1 MNEPSGSGAIPAALG
16 DSVPWWRTIT
26 RTQWYSLFAAMAG
39 WGLDAFDVL
48 LYVFAITTIM
58 KEWNLTTTE
67 AGFLA
72 SVTLFASA
80 FGGIL
85 FGVLADRIGR
95 KNALMATVL
104 IFSLMSGLSGLAQN
118 IWQLALARTLLGL
131 GMGGEWASG
140 ALLVS
145 ETWPAEHRG
154 KAIGIMQ
161 GGWAIGYI
169 FAAIVAGTI
178 LPVFGWRI
186 LFFIGIIPALF
197 TVWIRTKVEEPEIWV
212 KSHKE
217 EKKGFSFGQIF
228 RSDLIKYTLL
238 CTLIS
243 SFVMFA
249 YWGLFTWL
257 PGFLSSPVEKG
268 GAGLSIVK
276 SSLWMIPT
284 MIGAFFGYI
293 TFGFIAD
300 KYGRRPTFAAYLLI
314 CSILVYIYG
323 NTRDATTLMI
333 LGPFIGFFGSG
344 YFSAFGAFISE
355 LFPTRARGAGL
366 GFTYNVGRMASALAP
381 TTVGWL
387 AASYGLG
394 AGLTITAVAF
404 FIGAISIFLVPET
417 RATELE

>member
-1 MNEPSGSGAIPAALG
+1 MAMSNPIEQAVETNLP
-16 DSVPWWRTIT
+16 VPWWKTIT
-26 RTQWYSLFAAMAG
+26 KTQWYALFAAQAG
-39 WGLDAFDVL
+39 WALDAFDVL
-48 LYVFAITTIM
+48 LYVFALTTIM
-58 KEWNLTTTE
+58 KEWNLTATE

-80 FGGIL
+80 FGGIC
-85 FGVLADRIGR
+85 FGVIADRIGR

-104 IFSLMSGLSGLAQN
+104 IFSIMSGLSGLTQN
-118 IWQLALARTLLGL
+118 LWQLALARTLLGL

-145 ETWPAEHRG
+145 ETWPPEHRG

-169 FAAIVAGTI
+169 LAAIVAGTI
-178 LPVFGWRI
+178 LPVFGWRV
-186 LFFIGIIPALF
+186 LFFIGIVPALF
-197 TVWIRTKVEEPEIWV
+197 TVWVRTKVEEPEIWV

-217 EKKGFSFGQIF
+217 EKQGFSFAQIF
-228 RSDLIKYTLL
+228 RADLIKYTLI

-257 PGFLSSPVEKG
+257 PGFLSSPADKG

-276 SSLWMIPT
+276 SSHWMIPT
-284 MIGAFFGYI
+284 MVGAFFGYV

-314 CSILVYIYG
+314 CAVLVYIYG
-323 NTRDATTLMI
+323 NTRDATMLMI
-333 LGPFIGFFGSG
+333 LGPFVGFFGSG

-355 LFPTRARGAGL
+355 LFPTRARGSGL

-381 TTVGWL
+381 MSIGFAATKYGVGT
-387 AASYGLG
+387 A
-394 AGLTITAVAF
+394 LTITAAAF
-404 FIGAISIFLVPET
+404 FIGALSIFLVPET